1 MLDYGTWWGGSREK
15 YLEMQGVAKALG
27 IKTSRVVLINY
38 IFEFVTYCTSILA
51 KQTDGTLIHLRML
64 DFGPP
69 AQLKN
74 LTYVA
79 SFRKNG
85 TELFKGVMFAGIP
98 GSLFTAI
105 KDGAFS
111 ISINQRM
118 TVGNSETDTKEFMAN
133 LGMMAMGYNQP
144 MRVIRDVMETCPNF
158 DCALT
163 QLSSQLMISP
173 CYIALTGTKNDEAV
187 VITRNRTHTVNAT
200 YVSDDYWY
208 LVQTNDD
215 TFAGKCRE
223 RCQATTKNLA

>member
-1 MLDYGTWWGGSREK
+1 MKLYLTLAAVVVGTVSSHNFDALRHLEDDLVASQNYASNTSIPPFVIDLDAPALERFAKPTQEYREQILKLYQQYENSMRNVWGIQDQFVDMLDYSLWWGGSREK

-27 IKTSRVVLINY
+27 IKTSRVVMVNY

-51 KQTDGTLIHLRML
+51 KQYDGTLLHLRML

-69 AQLKN
+69 ALLKN

-105 KDGAFS
+105 KDSAFS

-118 TVGNSETDTKEFMAN
+118 SVGN
-133 LGMMAMGYNQP
+133 
-144 MRVIRDVMETCPNF
+144 V
-158 DCALT
+158 
-163 QLSSQLMISP
+163 
-173 CYIALTGTKNDEAV
+173 
-187 VITRNRTHTVNAT
+187 
-200 YVSDDYWY
+200 
-208 LVQTNDD
+208 
-215 TFAGKCRE
+215 
-223 RCQATTKNLA
+223 